1 MKMSTYK
8 ILVTVAIPLG
18 AISYMKSLRAVGPF
32 ILLSIAAI
40 LYTTGC
46 DQDEETAL
54 EDWEFLGFAD
64 KYALKLEIEG
74 DFLYVAAGKAGL
86 WKIDLDEESSPWV
99 YCGLADPAL
108 ELASSSGVLDVDV
121 VGNEILVAYN
131 DVHLDSTDVG
141 SFSSIDGGTSWARSD
156 SGIASADFPYSY
168 LFSAQRSPL
177 NPDIALAY
185 NGAMFK
191 STNGGRSWH
200 AQTERGVIAQQ
211 LYLKWHSARGNICWF
226 FGSGS
231 FFGPVLG
238 YNDVSADTSR
248 GFDMV
253 KILEFV
259 DNTCF
264 DVTFDATDPDVVY
277 VGTFR
282 QMIKTEDYGDTW
294 IVPLFE
300 HPEGGFFKAVE
311 GHPTI
316 HNLVFFG
323 GGRTLFMSRDGG
335 ETQESIETP
344 NDTQIFDMIFDQK
357 RDQLIIST
365 ENGVYASPLSY

>member
-1 MKMSTYK
+1 MK
-8 ILVTVAIPLG
+8 A
-18 AISYMKSLRAVGPF
+18 LRALGLF
-32 ILLSIAAI
+32 ILLSMAAV
-40 LYTTGC
+40 LHTAGC
-46 DQDEETAL
+46 EVVEPINDQSEEVAL
-54 EDWEFLGFAD
+54 GTWQALGFID

-74 DFLYVAAGKAGL
+74 DFLYVAAGRTGL
-86 WKIDLDEESSPWV
+86 WKINLDEESSSWV

-108 ELASSSGVLDVDV
+108 ELASNNGVLDVDV
-121 VGNEILVAYN
+121 VGDEILVAYN
-131 DVHLDSTDVG
+131 NVYHDSTDAG
-141 SFSSIDGGTSWARSD
+141 CYSSIDSGASWTRSD
-156 SGIASADFPYSY
+156 SGIASDDFPYSY
-168 LFSAQRSPL
+168 LYSAQRSPL

-200 AQTERGVIAQQ
+200 AETERGVIAQQ

-226 FGSGS
+226 YGSSG
-231 FFGPVLG
+231 FFGPILG
-238 YNDVSADTSR
+238 YVNADNDSAR

-282 QMIKTEDYGDTW
+282 QMIKTEDYGETW

-300 HPEGGFFKAVE
+300 HPAGGFFKAVE

-344 NDTQIFDMIFDQK
+344 NDTQIFDMILDKK
-357 RDQLIIST
+357 RDQLIIGT
-365 ENGVYASPLSY
+365 ENGVYVSTLSY

>member
-1 MKMSTYK
+1 MK
-8 ILVTVAIPLG
+8 PLRDLG
-18 AISYMKSLRAVGPF
+18 FF
-32 ILLSIAAI
+32 ILLSMAAI
-40 LYTTGC
+40 LHTAGC
-46 DQDEETAL
+46 EVVEPINDQSEEVAL
-54 EDWEFLGFAD
+54 GTWQALGFTD
-64 KYALKLEIEG
+64 KYALKLEVEG
-74 DFLYVAAGKAGL
+74 DFLYVAAGRDGL
-86 WKIDLDEESSPWV
+86 WKIDLEGNSPSWQ
-99 YCGLADPAL
+99 YCGLADTNL
-108 ELASSSGVLDVDV
+108 ELASSNGVLDVDAAGDEV
-121 VGNEILVAYN
+121 LVAYN
-131 DVHLDSTDVG
+131 KDYDIANGVG
-141 SFSSIDGGTSWARSD
+141 CYFSADGGSTWTRSD
-156 SGIASADFPYSY
+156 SGIASDDFPYSY
-168 LFSAQRSPL
+168 LYSAQRSPL

-185 NGAMFK
+185 NGAGFK

-200 AQTERGVIAQQ
+200 AISARGVIAQQ
-211 LYLKWHSARGNICWF
+211 IYQKWHPARGNICWGY
-226 FGSGS
+226 GSDS

-238 YNDVSADTSR
+238 YGDVSADTGR
-248 GFDMV
+248 GFDMRV
-253 KILEFV
+253 ILPFV

-282 QMIKTEDYGDTW
+282 LMIKTEDYGETW

-344 NDTQIFDMIFDQK
+344 NDTQIFEMIFDKK
-357 RDQLIIST
+357 RDQLIIGT
-365 ENGVYASPLSY
+365 ENGVYVSTLSY